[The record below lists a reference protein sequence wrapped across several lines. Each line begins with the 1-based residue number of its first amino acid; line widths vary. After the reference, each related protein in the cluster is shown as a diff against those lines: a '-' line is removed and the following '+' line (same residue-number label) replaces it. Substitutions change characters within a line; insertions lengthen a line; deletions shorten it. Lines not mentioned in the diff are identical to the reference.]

1 LRFEDARGNGINV
14 ALRIMSFAELRQLL
28 VSHSYYD
35 IVSCLLQEYAQLF
48 QYKGVKADNHI
59 REHYIYSMA
68 LKFLPFIYSSMSAE
82 VGRNMTCPWK
92 KVHRPNSTCVYS
104 T

>member
-59 REHYIYSMA
+59 REHDIYSMA
-68 LKFLPFIYSSMSAE
+68 LKFLPFIHSSMSAE
-82 VGRNMTCPWK
+82 VGRNISCP
-92 KVHRPNSTCVYS
+92 
-104 T
+104 